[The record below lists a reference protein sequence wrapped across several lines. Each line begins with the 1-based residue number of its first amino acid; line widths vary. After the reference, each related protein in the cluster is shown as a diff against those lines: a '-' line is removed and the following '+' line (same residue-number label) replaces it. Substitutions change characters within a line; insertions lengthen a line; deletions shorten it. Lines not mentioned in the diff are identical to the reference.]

1 MKKVIIIFFA
11 MLMLVQ
17 SLGKVWIMVAYQIN
31 KAYIE
36 ANLCENKDKP
46 LMGCAGKCYLKK
58 QLAKEQNAVK
68 QLQETLKEFSV
79 FVHHQIN
86 DNQWFSTSNLFLGTK
101 PSLNVFYWAFY
112 AEYSLEAVF
121 RPPAFR

>member
-1 MKKVIIIFFA
+1 

-58 QLAKEQNAVK
+58 QLAKEQNALK
-68 QLQETLKEFSV
+68 QLQETLKEFSSYTY
-79 FVHHQIN
+79 QIN
-86 DNQWFSTSNLFLGTK
+86 DSQLFNLDFVSICSL

-121 RPPAFR
+121 RPPIFCA